1 MGLYYQAFTGGAAG
15 RGVAAEDI
23 LRRLRNVPV
32 QAVIVGWSEDPALY
46 RELGEAL
53 HRRGAELWLWFP
65 VFSEHTLRE
74 GLRRQTG
81 LLTGAPL
88 GARVF
93 DGDETTYPV
102 GCGATGN
109 DLKPLRCN
117 DLRVWR
123 RCASAKKLTCKRGV
137 LRAFQARERSKSRGC
152 AQRASIAMPTVPLKK
167 ILTRQ
172 RSRPISNR
180 AAFLLRTH
188 IITACLGQNVSASY
202 FSLKLV
208 DFSLL
213 SGYNKGA
220 SYFGPKEAE
229 QCILR
234 DSLKKSLQQ

>member
-1 MGLYYQAFTGGAAG
+1 MFWRSFA
-15 RGVAAEDI
+15 
-23 LRRLRNVPV
+23 
-32 QAVIVGWSEDPALY
+32 
-46 RELGEAL
+46 
-53 HRRGAELWLWFP
+53 
-65 VFSEHTLRE
+65 
-74 GLRRQTG
+74 
-81 LLTGAPL
+81 
-88 GARVF
+88 
-93 DGDETTYPV
+93 TYPV

>member
-1 MGLYYQAFTGGAAG
+1 MKKYNYIVSVVMLLLSGYIFYESSGYTIGSSAQK
-15 RGVAAEDI
+15 
-23 LRRLRNVPV
+23 NP
-32 QAVIVGWSEDPALY
+32 AVWP
-46 RELGEAL
+46 
-53 HRRGAELWLWFP
+53 
-65 VFSEHTLRE
+65 
-74 GLRRQTG
+74 
-81 LLTGAPL
+81 
-88 GARVF
+88 
-93 DGDETTYPV
+93 
-102 GCGATGN
+102 
-109 DLKPLRCN
+109 CN